1 MIPMDTDKEAMLIN
15 ATRYCLGRQS
25 YAVGEHCDILRRSWP
40 YLRRSVREVIEA
52 DVERALTSGQVGMDQ
67 DRREWERVAALWRG
81 Q

>member
-1 MIPMDTDKEAMLIN
+1 MDIDKETLLIN

-25 YAVGEHCDILRRSWP
+25 YAVAEHCDILRRSWP

-52 DVERALTSGQVGMDQ
+52 DVERALAAGQAGMDM